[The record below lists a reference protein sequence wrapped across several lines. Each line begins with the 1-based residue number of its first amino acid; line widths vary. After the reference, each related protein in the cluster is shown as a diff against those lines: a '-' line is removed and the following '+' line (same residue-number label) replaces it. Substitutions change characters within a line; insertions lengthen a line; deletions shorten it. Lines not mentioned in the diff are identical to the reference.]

1 MELIKNLFDGIIIN
15 KFSADYKSNQMDEY
29 VLSKE
34 QYLVYREGKSK
45 LKSVYKKSIR
55 E

>member
-45 LKSVYKKSIR
+45 LKCVYKKTIR